1 MISMYE
7 ASGTPTE
14 SMLFTSAKLT
24 FFVSLLSIWIMGALI
39 TTVVYFK
46 GNWRKKI
53 PTFGSAENG

>member
-24 FFVSLLSIWIMGALI
+24 FFVSLLSMSVQRYRYA
-39 TTVVYFK
+39 TV
-46 GNWRKKI
+46 
-53 PTFGSAENG
+53 SAHLMRFAVAVP